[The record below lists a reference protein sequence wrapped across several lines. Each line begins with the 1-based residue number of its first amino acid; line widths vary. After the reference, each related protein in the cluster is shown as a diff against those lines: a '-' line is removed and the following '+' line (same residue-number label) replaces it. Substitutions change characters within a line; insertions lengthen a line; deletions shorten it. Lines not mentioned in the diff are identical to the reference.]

1 MRKKRVESRY
11 WRNGAEVVVLVV
23 LVVLAVRVVQMW

>member
-11 WRNGAEVVVLVV
+11 WRNGVEDVVLVAV
-23 LVVLAVRVVQMW
+23 LGVPVVQMW

>member
-11 WRNGAEVVVLVV
+11 WRNGVKDIVLVAV
-23 LVVLAVRVVQMW
+23 LGVLVVQMW